1 MNIELE
7 NAKDKLISLLQETDI
22 IYTVLRSVSKSG
34 LSRSISFYVVD
45 NNKEIININYYIS
58 VLLGYKFD
66 KTHFGLIGLKVKGGG
81 MDMGFHVVHTLLRE
95 LGITGKIS
103 HRWL

>member
-1 MNIELE
+1 MTTATELE
-7 NAKDKLISLLQETDI
+7 TAKNKLIGLLSDTDT

-45 NNKEIININYYIS
+45 NNKEIVNIN
-58 VLLGYKFD
+58 
-66 KTHFGLIGLKVKGGG
+66 KTRDGLIVKGGG

-95 LGITGKIS
+95 LNAGLKIG

>member
-1 MNIELE
+1 MNIELQ
-7 NAKDKLISLLQETDI
+7 NAKNKLIGLLQETDT

-58 VLLGYKFD
+58 VLLNYKFD
-66 KTHFGLIGLKVKGGG
+66 KTHFGLKIKGGG

>member
-1 MNIELE
+1 MTKTIELQ
-7 NAKDKLISLLQETDI
+7 NAKDKLISLLSDTDT

-34 LSRSISFYVVD
+34 LSRSISFYIID
-45 NNKEIININYYIS
+45 NKEIININYYIKT
-58 VLLGYKFD
+58 LLDYKFN
-66 KTHFGLIGLKVKGGG
+66 KTRDGLIVKGCG

-95 LGITGKIS
+95 LGIDKKIG

>member
-1 MNIELE
+1 MTTATELE
-7 NAKDKLISLLQETDI
+7 TAKNKLIGLLSDTDT

-45 NNKEIININYYIS
+45 NNKEIVNINYYIKT
-58 VLLGYKFD
+58 LLGYKFN
-66 KTHFGLIGLKVKGGG
+66 KTRDGLIVKGGG

-95 LGITGKIS
+95 LNAGLKIG

>member
-1 MNIELE
+1 MTIAKSEIE
-7 NAKDKLISLLQETDI
+7 NAKDKLISLLSETDT

-34 LSRSISFYVVD
+34 LSRVISFHVVND
-45 NNKEIININYYIS
+45 NKEIVNINYYIK
-58 VLLGYKFD
+58 VLLGCKFSKSLD
-66 KTHFGLIGLKVKGGG
+66 GLKIVGCG

-95 LGITGKIS
+95 LGIDKKIG